1 MRQEH
6 VRRQQQQPEHEE
18 APPEALRSR
27 HAGKCLP
34 VPRVAQVRRSVTSSS
49 GLLCPRC
56 PIPFT
61 TVGWLRSCRLG
72 GVRDDGADLT
82 HNAVHTYQLKVHA
95 NAQVLTFDP
104 QGTLRADRNN
114 KTVVLKPFAFAT
126 AITGTVR
133 RRGRPHRRGVL
144 QPKTPSASSGSSI
157 RHLGAF
163 RMVGGT

>member
-1 MRQEH
+1 M
-6 VRRQQQQPEHEE
+6 
-18 APPEALRSR
+18 
-27 HAGKCLP
+27 
-34 VPRVAQVRRSVTSSS
+34 AQVRRSVTSSS

-144 QPKTPSASSGSSI
+144 QPKTPSASSATRPTATATLWGPGLIGGSVSYPGKPTQTNISI
-157 RHLGAF
+157 LSPDLI
-163 RMVGGT
+163 